1 MKKRINN
8 LFKRIYVKY
17 FSRFTGRAT
26 GKKISDSEKFSSTI
40 CRKLINH
47 PDSKFLI
54 APISGKRYIKNSTL
68 SLFVLMDGGRVS
80 ITNHVYHY
88 DVVLNYREWD
98 RLSMMYDNRT
108 ERDRLTYEE
117 EIHSQI
123 EHSLQLILEKI
134 NQNEK
139 S

>member
-8 LFKRIYVKY
+8 LFKRFYVKY
-17 FSRFTGRAT
+17 LSRFSGRALR
-26 GKKISDSEKFSSTI
+26 KSISESEKISSTI

-54 APISGKRYIKNSTL
+54 APISGKRYIKNNVL

-108 ERDRLTYEE
+108 ERDRLAYEK

-123 EHSLQLILEKI
+123 EHSLQIILEKI
-134 NQNEK
+134 NENEN
-139 S
+139 